1 MIDSTLPLIDLH
13 RHIEGSVRLET
24 ILDLGWEHNL
34 SLPAWDLENLRS
46 YLQVTEIQPGVM
58 AFIEKCKWAVG
69 ILVDYDT
76 RRRIAYENVEDA
88 QEEGID
94 YIELRFSPLFMAKP
108 HGLDPFGVVEAT
120 IDGATKAVRD
130 TEMQVN
136 LIGILSWTYGPDQA
150 WKELD
155 ALLRQKYK
163 LVAIDLAGDEAN
175 FPGEI
180 FVEQFRRVRD
190 AGLAVTIHT
199 GESSGPQSVWQ
210 SVLDLRAGRLGHAVR
225 AIEDETLLDYLADNK
240 IGIESNL
247 TSNVQTSTVTD
258 YAVHPLRIYLERG
271 LLATINT
278 DDPQISGIDLHY
290 ENQVAAPAAGLNQ
303 KQIVTAQINA
313 LKIAFLSDQERN
325 MLLVK
330 QTQSAL

>member
-34 SLPAWDLENLRS
+34 SLPAWDLENLRP
-46 YLQVTEIQPGVM
+46 YLQVTDIQPGVM
-58 AFIEKCKWAVG
+58 AFIEKFKWAVG
-69 ILVDYDT
+69 ILVDYDAC
-76 RRRIAYENVEDA
+76 RRIAYENVEDA

-94 YIELRFSPLFMAKP
+94 YIELRFSPLFMAEP

-136 LIGILSWTYGPDQA
+136 LIGILSRTYGPDQA

-155 ALLRQKYK
+155 ALLSQKDK

-180 FVEQFRRVRD
+180 FVEHFRRVRD

-210 SVLDLRAGRLGHAVR
+210 AVLDLRAGRLGHAVR
-225 AIEDETLLDYLADNK
+225 AIEDEALLDYLADNK

-258 YAVHPLRIYLERG
+258 YAAHPLRIYLERG

-290 ENQVAAPAAGLNQ
+290 EYQVAAPAAGLNQ

-313 LKIAFLSDQERN
+313 LKIAFLSEQERN

-330 QTQSAL
+330 RTQPGL

>member
-1 MIDSTLPLIDLH
+1 
-13 RHIEGSVRLET
+13 
-24 ILDLGWEHNL
+24 
-34 SLPAWDLENLRS
+34 
-46 YLQVTEIQPGVM
+46 M
-58 AFIEKCKWAVG
+58 AFIEKFKWAVG
-69 ILVDYDT
+69 ILVDYDAC
-76 RRRIAYENVEDA
+76 RRIAYENVEDA

-94 YIELRFSPLFMAKP
+94 YIELRFSPLFMAEP

-136 LIGILSWTYGPDQA
+136 LIGILSRTYGPDQA

-155 ALLRQKYK
+155 ALLSQKDK

-180 FVEQFRRVRD
+180 FVEHFRRVRD

-210 SVLDLRAGRLGHAVR
+210 AVLDLRAGRLGHAVR
-225 AIEDETLLDYLADNK
+225 AIEDEALLDYLADNK

-258 YAVHPLRIYLERG
+258 YAAHPLRIYLERG

-290 ENQVAAPAAGLNQ
+290 EYQVAAPAAGLNQ

-313 LKIAFLSDQERN
+313 LKIAFLSEQERN

-330 QTQSAL
+330 RTQPGL